1 MVALL
6 DRALLAAVKNSVPH
20 SDPDICT
27 GYRIGDLYK
36 RLETS
41 DGVHSIDFILLRI
54 TGLTPANN
62 VIGTTNVSS
71 TGMDGC
77 SPRYDNFG
85 TVINLINSRAS
96 CAFAKKS
103 RSATH

>member
-27 GYRIGDLYK
+27 SCCIGDLYK

-41 DGVHSIDFILLRI
+41 DGVHSIVFILLRI

-71 TGMDGC
+71 TGMEGC
-77 SPRYDNFG
+77 SPTYDNFG
-85 TVINLINSRAS
+85 TVRDRGL
-96 CAFAKKS
+96 
-103 RSATH
+103 THNF

>member
-6 DRALLAAVKNSVPH
+6 DRALRAAVKNSLPH
-20 SDPDICT
+20 SVPDICT
-27 GYRIGDLYK
+27 GYCIGDLYIK

-62 VIGTTNVSS
+62 VVGTTNVSS
-71 TGMDGC
+71 TGMD
-77 SPRYDNFG
+77 SFDA
-85 TVINLINSRAS
+85 IL
-96 CAFAKKS
+96 
-103 RSATH
+103 